1 MDAVE
6 GPPINDWLRCSICL
20 DIYREP
26 TSLVCSHMFCKKCI
40 DEWVIRY
47 RKTQCPVCN
56 AKFHRNGLKPAPSV
70 VREMLSSLRVKCP
83 NHQRGCQT
91 TFPFENS
98 GNRQREHLKECQY
111 QSDVCTCGQ
120 TVIRAHKISH
130 VETECP
136 DTVTPCPHKCGK
148 RMSRKDLPTHNCVQE
163 VVSAVATATEEQ
175 GKKMDFM
182 SGSVSMMQQQ
192 LCEVRTSFATLQ
204 EQTGSSL
211 AKKTRQIEEI
221 SRDIQ
226 ALKRVSKTTLL
237 LIQLLTLLSVLHR
250 TQSVLSLKS

>member
-1 MDAVE
+1 
-6 GPPINDWLRCSICL
+6 
-20 DIYREP
+20 
-26 TSLVCSHMFCKKCI
+26 
-40 DEWVIRY
+40 
-47 RKTQCPVCN
+47 
-56 AKFHRNGLKPAPSV
+56 
-70 VREMLSSLRVKCP
+70 
-83 NHQRGCQT
+83 
-91 TFPFENS
+91 
-98 GNRQREHLKECQY
+98 
-111 QSDVCTCGQ
+111 
-120 TVIRAHKISH
+120 
-130 VETECP
+130 
-136 DTVTPCPHKCGK
+136 
-148 RMSRKDLPTHNCVQE
+148 MSRKDLPTHNCVQE

-237 LIQLLTLLSVLHR
+237 LIQLLTLPSVLHR